1 MLLLIL
7 AVWAW
12 LVSPI
17 SVTAAIMNLG
27 ESRESNAV
35 KVGDIQVFWKVVV
48 PIGVGVILLV
58 VSLLWITESY
68 TLRATRKASRSRR
81 YR

>member
-48 PIGVGVILLV
+48 PIGV
-58 VSLLWITESY
+58 ESY